1 MDLTLERYIS
11 NVLSEYTNYTFQ
23 LLAGLINRSRRVSLL
38 KLVLVIYTMLE
49 SNRKKEKN
57 YTSIQKG
64 VQRPPIKLN
73 YFTCVIKEINKY
85 TLFMRVISPKR
96 TY

>member
-1 MDLTLERYIS
+1 
-11 NVLSEYTNYTFQ
+11 
-23 LLAGLINRSRRVSLL
+23 
-38 KLVLVIYTMLE
+38 MLE